1 MAKKESHYKQGFF
14 RPTNPKKYIGDPT
27 NIVYRSGWEKR
38 VMEWADTNLNVIRW
52 ASEEVVI
59 PYVSPIDNRPHRYY
73 VDFYVEAVGR
83 DGETRKMLLEVKPDA
98 QTQEPKRQQRKTK
111 RYITEVMTWGV
122 NQAKWKAA
130 EEYCEE
136 KGWEFRLITE
146 KELFSK
152 K

>member
-14 RPTNPKKYIGDPT
+14 RPVNPKKYMGDPT

-38 VMEWADTNLNVIRW
+38 VMEWADTQPNVVRW
-52 ASEEVVI
+52 SSEEVVI
-59 PYVSPIDNRPHRYY
+59 PYISPIDNKPHRYY
-73 VDFYVEAVGR
+73 VDFYVEAIGR
-83 DGETRKMLLEVKPDA
+83 DGQIRKMLLEVKPNA
-98 QTQEPKRQQRKTK
+98 QTQEPKKPQRRTK
-111 RYITEVMTWGV
+111 RYITEVMTYGV

-130 EEYCEE
+130 KEYCQY
-136 KGWEFRLITE
+136 KGWEFQLITE

>member
-1 MAKKESHYKQGFF
+1 MTKKESHYKQGFF
-14 RPTNPKKYIGDPT
+14 HPVNPKKYIGNST

-38 VMEWADTNLNVIRW
+38 VMEWCDNNTSVVRW
-52 ASEEVVI
+52 ASEEIII
-59 PYVSPIDNRPHRYY
+59 PYVSPVDNRLHRYF
-73 VDFYVEAVGR
+73 VDFYVEAIGR
-83 DGETRKMLLEVKPDA
+83 DGQTKKMLLEVKPDA

-130 EEYCEE
+130 EEYCQE

-146 KELFSK
+146 KELFAK